1 MGPIHKTYVPPSA
14 LSCSVFTCVCHYQRI
29 AAQKVLTEFQDH
41 PDAWS
46 RVDSILEYS
55 KNVNTKFYALGIL
68 ESVIK
73 YKWKALPREQ
83 CEGIKNYIVG
93 LVIKLGS
100 DEASLASNQ
109 MFLSKLNFCFVQVYD
124 TSHFAFSVSLYI

>member
-1 MGPIHKTYVPPSA
+1 M
-14 LSCSVFTCVCHYQRI
+14 

-46 RVDSILEYS
+46 RVDTILEYS
-55 KNVNTKFYALGIL
+55 KNMHTKFYALGIL

-100 DEASLASNQ
+100 DEASLAANR
-109 MFLSKLNFCFVQVYD
+109 MFLSKLNICFVQVITFPPFFLD
-124 TSHFAFSVSLYI
+124 ITCPSLFMH